1 MKQGT
6 LFYDRECGRYNFHYK
21 DEEGDKRGYGGI
33 HCGEVFEFKLN
44 DVWVPPPPPNAPK
57 EKRLMPTEMMKLKR
71 SPSTPPRRPM
81 LPASIRNI
89 ARISRT

>member
-33 HCGEVFEFKLN
+33 HCGEVLS
-44 DVWVPPPPPNAPK
+44 
-57 EKRLMPTEMMKLKR
+57 L
-71 SPSTPPRRPM
+71 S
-81 LPASIRNI
+81 
-89 ARISRT
+89 

>member
-6 LFYDRECGRYNFHYK
+6 LFYDRECGRYNSHYK

-44 DVWVPPPPPNAPK
+44 DVWVPA
-57 EKRLMPTEMMKLKR
+57 RVEMGMNREWYLVGLSGLKLDGLEVRQK
-71 SPSTPPRRPM
+71 
-81 LPASIRNI
+81 
-89 ARISRT
+89 